1 MLQSVFTINK
11 EEQLVFQD
19 GSAHVAAVLAALELR
34 IRRKA
39 GSLRAVAK
47 KSKTLSVKIVR
58 AGFCGHVHRAGRS
71 EVVRKIQAGLCELK
85 FGDRTRRNACGGGAN
100 VFIANVHSIHR
111 DSRAAAE
118 SPSKRNRRKSGLGRV
133 EVAAVL
139 NLDARLELCEIEEVA
154 SIHRQ
159 IFNLLS
165 GQASRHLGLIRIDG
179 HSLAAYFHNRAGSA
193 ELELDRRAG
202 NLVNLHDVGSSHGL
216 EARCFY
222 ANSVVPWNE

>member
-1 MLQSVFTINK
+1 MLQSVLTINK

-19 GSAHVAAVLAALELR
+19 GAAHVAAVLAALELR
-34 IRRKA
+34 IRRKR
-39 GSLRAVAK
+39 SRLPAVAE
-47 KSKTLSVKIVR
+47 KTETFSVKIIR
-58 AGFCGHVHRAGRS
+58 AGLRGYVHRAGRGK
-71 EVVRKIQAGLCELK
+71 VVREIQAGLSELK
-85 FGDRTRRNACGGGAN
+85 FGDRTGRNACGSGAH

-118 SPSKRNRRKSGLGRV
+118 SASERNRRKSGLGRI
-133 EVAAVL
+133 EVAAIL

-154 SIHRQ
+154 PIHWQ

-165 GQASRHLGLIRIDG
+165 GQASRYLGLIRIDG
-179 HSLAAYFHNRAGSA
+179 HSLAAYFHNCAGSA

-202 NLVNLHDVGSSHGL
+202 DLINLHKVGSSHRL
-216 EARCFY
+216 EARCLY